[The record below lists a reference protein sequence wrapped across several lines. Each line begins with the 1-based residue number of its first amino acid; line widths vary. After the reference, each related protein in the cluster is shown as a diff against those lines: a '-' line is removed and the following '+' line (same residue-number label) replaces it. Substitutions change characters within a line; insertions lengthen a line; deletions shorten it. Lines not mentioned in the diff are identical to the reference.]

1 MELLQ
6 QSGGLSHP
14 KMEFRHQ
21 RCGHW
26 SPKCE
31 VSVKRWRVGET
42 TCWNWT
48 TKNCKLKIWIQS
60 TNMGWTDKVVDGQSV
75 AQDFWRSKTGWIPRS
90 LLICRQVQANHPQ
103 IPNFS
108 GLRSIALAAHQFQ
121 TRTNPNQFP
130 VMNLIFLAWLS
141 SVSICVGGIP
151 AQHTIV
157 PIRGS
162 KSRENPLESPNLV
175 SMAGKVQGIWQNLT
189 VSSLNPSIFSARS
202 TW

>member
-1 MELLQ
+1 MMELNHQKLQ
-6 QSGGLSHP
+6 VKDMDSINKHGG
-14 KMEFRHQ
+14 
-21 RCGHW
+21 
-26 SPKCE
+26 
-31 VSVKRWRVGET
+31 
-42 TCWNWT
+42 
-48 TKNCKLKIWIQS
+48 
-60 TNMGWTDKVVDGQSV
+60 TDKVVDGQSV
-75 AQDFWRSKTGWIPRS
+75 TQDFWRSKTGWIPTS

-103 IPNFS
+103 IPNLS

-121 TRTNPNQFP
+121 TWTNPNQFT

-151 AQHTIV
+151 AQHLIV

-175 SMAGKVQGIWQNLT
+175 SMAGKVQGIWRWQNIT
-189 VSSLNPSIFSARS
+189 VSSLNLSIFSARS